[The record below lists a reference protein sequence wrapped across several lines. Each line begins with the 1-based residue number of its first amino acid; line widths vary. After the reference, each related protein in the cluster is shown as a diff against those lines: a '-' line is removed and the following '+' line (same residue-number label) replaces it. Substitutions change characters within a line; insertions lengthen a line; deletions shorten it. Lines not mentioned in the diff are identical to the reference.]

1 MMKFIKDIKQE
12 LEEERKENELEW
24 LIKNSLE
31 IGYKGNG
38 YITDKSRIYQILN
51 ITGKVDLIRVRK
63 ILFWK
68 RVRKIEIRK

>member
-1 MMKFIKDIKQE
+1 MKFIDNIKKE
-12 LEEERKENELEW
+12 IEEERKENELEW

-38 YITDKSRIYQILN
+38 YITDKAKVYQVLH
-51 ITGKVDLIRVRK
+51 ITGKIDLIKIRK

-68 RVRKIEIRK
+68 REFKIEIRK